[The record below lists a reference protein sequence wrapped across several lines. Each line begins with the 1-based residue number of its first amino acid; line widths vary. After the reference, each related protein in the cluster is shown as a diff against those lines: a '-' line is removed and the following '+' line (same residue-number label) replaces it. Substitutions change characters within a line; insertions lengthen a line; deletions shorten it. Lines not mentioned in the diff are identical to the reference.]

1 MDLVRCP
8 LCASNLI
15 YPIDLAGGGYRTVVS
30 RRCPECEHR
39 DKVMTT
45 HVAARAWFDRNT
57 QIGLS
62 LGALC
67 EAIADGI
74 PMCLED
80 FELSRSAAPDP
91 GDEPER

>member
-8 LCASNLI
+8 LCLSKLI
-15 YPIDLAGGGYRTVVS
+15 YPIDVAGSGSRTVIS
-30 RRCPECEHR
+30 RRCPECELH
-39 DKVMTT
+39 DMVVTGQ
-45 HVAARAWFDRNT
+45 AAAGAWLVRNS
-57 QIGLS
+57 QLRES

-80 FELSRSAAPDP
+80 FELSRNDMSIPREER
-91 GDEPER
+91 EP